1 MKGGG
6 EQSSLYVCINR
17 DPMDYFEQC
26 EVLFETW
33 THGRLRMDERLFE
46 PHAVPEPY
54 LLFGS
59 GEKPLYQLLTNP
71 GSGMPEIQSHSA
83 VKKFGVETYREL
95 ADRLAE
101 YYLSDKFKSAGL
113 AYRRNYR
120 ALEVAEA
127 NGFTGVMNVETIPF
141 HSDRLNKVQ
150 AMKAIEHS
158 TTLQDYVKALK
169 AELADKTVLVV
180 SACSS
185 KKSID
190 TSMVRDNAW
199 LSFQADLIGLRLS
212 KAKLI
217 SLVTKGGKITSA
229 QLQDG
234 QKNMVLMMGSNA
246 LPKGRIEI
254 H

>member
-1 MKGGG
+1 MSYFDFCEKLFVDWVN
-6 EQSSLYVCINR
+6 QRITINE
-17 DPMDYFEQC
+17 D
-26 EVLFETW
+26 LFEAN
-33 THGRLRMDERLFE
+33 M
-46 PHAVPEPY
+46 VPEPH
-54 LLFGS
+54 LIFGNQD
-59 GEKPLYQLLTNP
+59 KPLYQLLTNP
-71 GSGMPEIQSHSA
+71 GTGIPEIQSHHA
-83 VKKFGVETYREL
+83 VKKSRVKTYKEL

-101 YYLSDKFKSAGL
+101 FYLSDKFKGAGL

-120 ALEVAEA
+120 ALELAEA
-127 NGFTGVMNVETIPF
+127 NGFTGVMSVETIPF
-141 HSDRLNKVQ
+141 HSDRLNKAQ

-169 AELADKTVLVV
+169 AELADKSVLVV

-190 TSMVRDNAW
+190 ASVVSDNAW

-217 SLVTKGGKITSA
+217 PLVKKGGKITSA

-246 LPKGRIEI
+246 LPKGQII
-254 H
+254 L

>member
-1 MKGGG
+1 M
-6 EQSSLYVCINR
+6 S
-17 DPMDYFEQC
+17 YFEQC
-26 EVLFETW
+26 EALFQSW
-33 THGRLRMDERLFE
+33 RSNQLGMDERLFE
-46 PHAVPEPY
+46 SDVVPEPY

-83 VKKFGVETYREL
+83 VKKLGVKTYKEL
-95 ADRLAE
+95 AGRLAE
-101 YYLSDKFKSAGL
+101 FYLSDKFKSAGL

-120 ALEVAEA
+120 ALEMAEA
-127 NGFTGVMNVETIPF
+127 NGFTGVLNVETIPF

-150 AMKAIEHS
+150 AMKAIEQS
-158 TTLQDYVKALK
+158 TTLQGYVKALK
-169 AELADKTVLVV
+169 AELADKSVLVV

-190 TSMVRDNAW
+190 TSVVSDSAW
-199 LSFQADLIGLRLS
+199 LSYQADLIGLRLS
-212 KAKLI
+212 KARLI
-217 SLVTKGGKITSA
+217 PLVTKGSKITSA

-246 LPKGRIEI
+246 LPKGAINLK
-254 H
+254 

>member
-1 MKGGG
+1 MKYI
-6 EQSSLYVCINR
+6 EKCEALFESWRSKDLV
-17 DPMDYFEQC
+17 MDAR
-26 EVLFETW
+26 LFET
-33 THGRLRMDERLFE
+33 DV
-46 PHAVPEPY
+46 VPEPY

-59 GEKPLYQLLTNP
+59 GERPLYQLLTNP
-71 GSGMPEIQSHSA
+71 GSGMPEIQAHSA
-83 VKKFGVETYREL
+83 VKKFGVETYKEL

-101 YYLSDKFKSAGL
+101 YYLSDRFKSAGL

-141 HSDRLNKVQ
+141 HSDRLNKAR

-158 TTLQDYVKALK
+158 PTLQDYVKALK
-169 AELADKTVLVV
+169 VELADKSVLVV

-190 TSMVRDNAW
+190 TSVVSDNAW

-217 SLVTKGGKITSA
+217 PLVTKGGKITSA

-234 QKNMVLMMGSNA
+234 RKNMVLMMGSNA

>member
-1 MKGGG
+1 
-6 EQSSLYVCINR
+6 
-17 DPMDYFEQC
+17 
-26 EVLFETW
+26 
-33 THGRLRMDERLFE
+33 MDERLFE
-46 PHAVPEPY
+46 PDVVPEPY
-54 LLFGS
+54 LLFGH
-59 GEKPLYQLLTNP
+59 GDQPLYQLLTNP
-71 GSGMPEIQSHSA
+71 GTGMPDVQSHSA
-83 VKKFGVETYREL
+83 VKRLGVKTYKEL
-95 ADRLAE
+95 ADQLVE
-101 YYLSDKFKSAGL
+101 FYLSDKFKSSGL

-120 ALEVAEA
+120 ALEVAVA
-127 NGFTGVMNVETIPF
+127 NGFTGVMNVETIPY
-141 HSDRLNKVQ
+141 HSDRLNKNK
-150 AMKAIEHS
+150 ALKAIEEDP
-158 TTLQDYVKALK
+158 LLNDYVRQLK
-169 AELADKTVLVV
+169 AELADKAVLVV

-190 TSMVRDNAW
+190 ASMVRDNAW

-217 SLVTKGGKITSA
+217 PLVTKGGKITSA